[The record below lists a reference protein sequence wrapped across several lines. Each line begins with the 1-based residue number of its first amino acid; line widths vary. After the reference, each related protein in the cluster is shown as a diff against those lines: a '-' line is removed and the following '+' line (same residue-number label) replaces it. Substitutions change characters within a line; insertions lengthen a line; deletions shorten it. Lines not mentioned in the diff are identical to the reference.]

1 MRGPRA
7 IGLMLATIG
16 GLNLAAAIWSH
27 AAHVRSP
34 ASATLPATAGA
45 RLFVAKG
52 CVACHALRGQGGQVG
67 PTLDDVDQRVSR
79 GDLLRRL
86 RDPASVHPGTI
97 MPRIPLRDD
106 ERAALADFLLEEIHR

>member
-7 IGLMLATIG
+7 IGLTLAMIG
-16 GLNLAAAIWSH
+16 GLNLGAAIWSH

-34 ASATLPATAGA
+34 AAALPATPGA
-45 RLFVAKG
+45 QLFVAKG
-52 CVACHALRGQGGQVG
+52 CVSCHALRGEGGHVG
-67 PTLDDVDQRVSR
+67 PSLDDVDQRVSR

-86 RDPASVHPGTI
+86 RDPASVRPGTI